1 MRSKLFSLFAVVM
14 IAALVLGACAKP
26 TPAPTEVPTEAP
38 TEAPVVTEAPTE
50 APTEPPVVDP
60 WADVVPAAEI
70 TFWHNH
76 SGDREPILNKIVED
90 FNATN
95 TYGITVKAEVAGSYS
110 DIYKK
115 MLPVLN
121 TADVPDIVVGYQN
134 QIAMY
139 QLDGAIW
146 DMNEI
151 IDNPTYGLS
160 AEDQADFL
168 PTFFKQDVYSLYDNQ
183 RLGLAPNRSMEVMY
197 YNLSWLKEMG
207 YEAAPTTMEEFK
219 AMACD
224 AVAKPYSKGTGD
236 ATPVGLAM
244 RMDASNFASW
254 VFAFGGDIFDYTSN
268 QFSLDSAAA
277 VEAWTFLQGL
287 AKDGCVRVV
296 DGYNDQVQ
304 FGQGKSLFTVASS
317 SGLGVYYPKA
327 IAEGVG
333 EMEWSVAALPTT
345 TGQVKPNIY
354 GASVSIPKSTPER
367 ELAAWLFI
375 KYYTSK
381 DVQTDWAKGTQY
393 FPVRASVAA
402 NMTDFFAQYPPYETA
417 WKLIEFGAFEP
428 PVPGYDPIREEMKIT
443 MAALL
448 EDPTLDVQTELTK
461 LNEVANGILAD
472 QLAQIVK

>member
-26 TPAPTEVPTEAP
+26 TAVPTVEETAAP
-38 TEAPVVTEAPTE
+38 VVEETEAPVVEEPTE
-50 APTEPPVVDP
+50 APVVDP
-60 WADVVPAAEI
+60 WADVVPAKEI

-76 SGDREPILNKIVED
+76 SGDREPILQKVVDD

-95 TYGITVKAEVAGSYS
+95 EWGITVKAEMSGKYD

-197 YNLSWLKEMG
+197 YNLSWLKQMG
-207 YEAAPTTMEEFK
+207 YEAPPTTVEEFK
-219 AMACD
+219 QMACD
-224 AVAKPYSKGTGD
+224 AVANPFEKGMGED
-236 ATPVGLAM
+236 TPVGYAV

-254 VFAFGGDIFDYTSN
+254 VFAFGGDIFDYTTN
-268 QFSLDSAAA
+268 QFTLDSPEA
-277 VEAWTFLQGL
+277 VEAWTFLQDL
-287 AKDGCVRVV
+287 ARNGCLRVV
-296 DGYNDQVQ
+296 DGYDDQKQ
-304 FGQGKSLFTVASS
+304 FGQGTNFD
-317 SGLGVYYPKA
+317 
-327 IAEGVG
+327 
-333 EMEWSVAALPTT
+333 
-345 TGQVKPNIY
+345 

-367 ELAAWLFI
+367 QLAAWLFI

-381 DVQTDWAKGTQY
+381 DVQTYWATETQY
-393 FPVRASVAA
+393 FPVRKSVAA
-402 NMTDFFAQYPPYETA
+402 EMVDFFGTYPPYETA
-417 WKLIEFGAFEP
+417 WNLIEFGAFEP

-448 EDPTLDVQTELTK
+448 EDPTLIVQDELTL
-461 LNEVANGILAD
+461 LNTTANQILAD
-472 QLAQIVK
+472 QLAQIEQ

>member
-1 MRSKLFSLFAVVM
+1 MRSKLFGLFAVVM

-26 TPAPTEVPTEAP
+26 TEVPTVEETAAP
-38 TEAPVVTEAPTE
+38 VVEEPEAPVVEE
-50 APTEPPVVDP
+50 PVVEEPVIEDA
-60 WADVVPAAEI
+60 WADIEPAKEI

-76 SGDREPILNKIVED
+76 SGDREAILLKIVDD

-95 TYGITVKAEVAGSYS
+95 EYGITLTAEVAGSYS

-139 QLDGAIW
+139 QLADAIW

-160 AEDQADFL
+160 GDDQADFL

-197 YNLSWLKEMG
+197 YNLSWLKQMG
-207 YEAAPTTMEEFK
+207 YEAAPTTMEEFR

-224 AVAKPYSKGTGD
+224 AVANPFEKGTGEE
-236 ATPVGLAM
+236 TPVGLAM

-254 VFAFGGDIFDYTSN
+254 VFAFGGDIFDYTTN
-268 QFSLDSAAA
+268 QFTLDSPAA

-287 AKDGCVRVV
+287 AKDGCLRVV

-317 SGLGVYYPKA
+317 SGLGVY
-327 IAEGVG
+327 
-333 EMEWSVAALPTT
+333 
-345 TGQVKPNIY
+345 
-354 GASVSIPKSTPER
+354 
-367 ELAAWLFI
+367 
-375 KYYTSK
+375 
-381 DVQTDWAKGTQY
+381 
-393 FPVRASVAA
+393 
-402 NMTDFFAQYPPYETA
+402 
-417 WKLIEFGAFEP
+417 
-428 PVPGYDPIREEMKIT
+428 
-443 MAALL
+443 
-448 EDPTLDVQTELTK
+448 
-461 LNEVANGILAD
+461 
-472 QLAQIVK
+472 